1 MAVRLKQKWQIL
13 YFSRWLASLINSD
26 PFQLFKTFSLQ
37 RWFII
42 YQWQVVFITR
52 DMHWYIAAI
61 LLLLSIV
68 LIFLLWI
75 LKISATVHEEHWNF
89 ISIFWKPSNLT
100 LKSLKHPYSPLKQTR
115 KIFSV
120 LADQLSGQSQNPCTA
135 WSRCSE
141 YKIECEFII
150 HCSA

>member
-1 MAVRLKQKWQIL
+1 MAVWLKQKWQLIL
-13 YFSRWLASLINSD
+13 FNSLKHFHCRGGLLFTSD
-26 PFQLFKTFSLQ
+26 KLYLLQ
-37 RWFII
+37 GAC
-42 YQWQVVFITR
+42 TG
-52 DMHWYIAAI
+52 IAAI
-61 LLLLSIV
+61 LLSIV

-89 ISIFWKPSNLT
+89 NSIFWKPSNLT
-100 LKSLKHPYSPLKQTR
+100 LKSLKHPYSPLKQTW
-115 KIFSV
+115 KIVSV